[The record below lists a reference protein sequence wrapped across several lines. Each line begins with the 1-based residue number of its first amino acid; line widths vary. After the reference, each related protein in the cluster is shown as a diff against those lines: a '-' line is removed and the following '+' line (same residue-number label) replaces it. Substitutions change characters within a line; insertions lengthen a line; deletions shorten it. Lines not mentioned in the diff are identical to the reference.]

1 MTYAGF
7 QTLRTQAQALRREE
21 LTRIASA
28 TAIKWQTQLAPPRR
42 HAPHPCQSPAPTH
55 P

>member
-21 LTRIASA
+21 LRRIACVA
-28 TAIKWQTQLAPPRR
+28 AIKWQTLLQNRA
-42 HAPHPCQSPAPTH
+42 HAPLPCQIPTQTH
-55 P
+55 S